1 MAEGVGAE
9 GPGPRLMWE
18 EREVQGPGPVLVVEG
33 ERPCYS
39 PDCGPPAAP
48 GGVSGYYRVHIP
60 PAPSGPEPS
69 TTCAGHLG
77 PPVCPTP

>member
-18 EREVQGPGPVLVVEG
+18 EREVQVPGPVLVVEG

-39 PDCGPPAAP
+39 PREGNKREAP
-48 GGVSGYYRVHIP
+48 GSERGLNHSPFSWR
-60 PAPSGPEPS
+60 
-69 TTCAGHLG
+69 
-77 PPVCPTP
+77 

>member
-18 EREVQGPGPVLVVEG
+18 EREVPGLGPVLVVEG

-39 PDCGPPAAP
+39 PRQGNKREAP
-48 GGVSGYYRVHIP
+48 GSERGMNHSPFSWR
-60 PAPSGPEPS
+60 
-69 TTCAGHLG
+69 
-77 PPVCPTP
+77 

>member
-18 EREVQGPGPVLVVEG
+18 EREVRGPGPVLVVEG

-39 PDCGPPAAP
+39 PREGNKREAP
-48 GGVSGYYRVHIP
+48 GSERGLNHSPFPWR
-60 PAPSGPEPS
+60 
-69 TTCAGHLG
+69 
-77 PPVCPTP
+77 